1 MKKKILALA
10 LVVAMLAVAIVSASL
25 AYFTDEE
32 YETNTFTI
40 GEVDIALNDEF
51 VQDSSIYPGITVS
64 KKVSVTNTSET
75 ENDAFVRVHVAFPVE
90 LAPRRWVEET
100 TDAEGNTVAAH
111 YEFDIY
117 GEDGLAIVTTYE
129 KNADPTTDAANKA
142 LYNEDWVWTDI
153 YSADIGSEEDDVY
166 VPCVVF
172 VATYQKI
179 LEADSDGIDG
189 ITTSNAISAITLN
202 HEADSDITE
211 EVIVADDEST
221 TDKNEEV
228 KQKRLHFYMDRDK
241 DGVWEEGELRVSAQ
255 NNAKPFQF
263 DIEVAAE
270 AVQIEGLYDPS
281 NTNVGAQAQA
291 ALNTAFAAPGEYDLS
306 NAQDDNDIYWVAAAT
321 KYTATPAYPKYDH
334 VIKTN

>member
-32 YETNTFTI
+32 YKTNTFTI
-40 GEVDIALNDEF
+40 GEVDITLNDVFE
-51 VQDSSIYPGITVS
+51 QESSIYPGITVS
-64 KKVSVTNTSET
+64 KEVSVTNTSET

-90 LAPRRWVEET
+90 LAPRT
-100 TDAEGNTVAAH
+100 LNADGTYT
-111 YEFDIY
+111 FDIY
-117 GEDGLAIVTTYE
+117 GKDGLAIVTTYE
-129 KNADPTTDAANKA
+129 EDAEDDDQDAANKA

-153 YSADIGSEEDDVY
+153 YSADIGSEEDGVY

-189 ITTSNAISAITLN
+189 IKTSNAISAITLN
-202 HEADSDITE
+202 HKADSDITE

-221 TDKNEEV
+221 TDVDEKET
-228 KQKRLHFYMDRDK
+228 QKRLHFYMDRDK
-241 DGVWEEGELRVSAQ
+241 DGVWETGELRVSAQ

-270 AVQIEGLYDPS
+270 AVQIEGLYDS
-281 NTNVGAQAQA
+281 ANTNVGAQAQA
-291 ALNTAFAAPGEYDLS
+291 ALNTAFDVPGEYDLS

-321 KYTATPAYPKYDH
+321 EYTATPAYPKYDH

>member
-25 AYFTDEE
+25 AYFTDED
-32 YETNTFTI
+32 YATNTFTI
-40 GEVDIALNDEF
+40 GEVDITLNDEF
-51 VQDSSIYPGITVS
+51 EQESSIYPGITVS
-64 KKVSVTNTSET
+64 KEVSVTNTSET

-90 LAPRRWVEET
+90 LAPRT
-100 TDAEGNTVAAH
+100 LNADGTYT
-111 YEFDIY
+111 FDIY

-129 KNADPTTDAANKA
+129 KNADSTTDAANKA
-142 LYNEDWVWTDI
+142 LYNADWVWTDI
-153 YSADIGSEEDDVY
+153 YSADIGSETDGDAI

-211 EVIVADDEST
+211 EVIVADNEST

-281 NTNVGAQAQA
+281 NPNVGAQARA
-291 ALNTAFAAPGEYDLS
+291 ALNTAFNVPGTYDLS
-306 NAQDDNDIYWVAAAT
+306 NDQDDNDIYWVDVVT
-321 KYTATPAYPKYDH
+321 EYTATPAYPKYDH
-334 VIKTN
+334 VIETN